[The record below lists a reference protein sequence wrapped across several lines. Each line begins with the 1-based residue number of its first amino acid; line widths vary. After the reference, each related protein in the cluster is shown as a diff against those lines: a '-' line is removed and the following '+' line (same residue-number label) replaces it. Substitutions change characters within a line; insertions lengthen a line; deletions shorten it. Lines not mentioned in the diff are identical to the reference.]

1 MTTTKDR
8 LKQGDIV
15 KIDSKY
21 LGLVVNHPYLSNTS
35 PFIWVVPISDSD
47 NNYPT
52 QIKLERTK
60 TTGTIYVEQIHS
72 LDFKDRQIEFIE
84 KIELNTLKSVLE
96 TARELLLLEDL

>member
-1 MTTTKDR
+1 MMMTKNG

-21 LGLVVNHPYLSNTS
+21 LGLVVNHPYLSNSS
-35 PFIWVVPISDSD
+35 PLIWVVPISDS
-47 NNYPT
+47 NKNYPT
-52 QIKLERTK
+52 HIKLENIK
-60 TTGTIYVEQIHS
+60 TTGAIYVEQIHS